1 MPSAATIAGLI
12 QFGFGFT
19 ELVAMELPEL
29 AFWAVTAATHLRGG
43 EQAPGRGGQR

>member
-12 QFGFGFT
+12 RFGFGFT

-29 AFWAVTAATHLRGG
+29 AFWAVTAAEHLRGG
-43 EQAPGRGGQR
+43 DHAPGRGGKR